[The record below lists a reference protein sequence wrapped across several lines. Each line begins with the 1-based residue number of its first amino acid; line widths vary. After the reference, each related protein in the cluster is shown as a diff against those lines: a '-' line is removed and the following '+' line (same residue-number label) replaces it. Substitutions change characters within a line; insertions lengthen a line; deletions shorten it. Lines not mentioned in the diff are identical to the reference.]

1 MLGSARYPS
10 SFVSTS
16 ELTDTD
22 TRYREIRRVTLVG
35 SAVDLILGVVK
46 LIVGWLAHSQALM
59 ADGFHSLSDL
69 ATDLLVLVAAKHA
82 HRAADADHPYGHGR
96 IETAATVGL
105 GVALIAVGIGI
116 VWDAVYRLFHPEL
129 LLRPE
134 VWALVVAG
142 LSVLAKE
149 AIYRYTMRYARR
161 LRSNLL
167 QANAWHS
174 RSDALSSVAVMVGV
188 SGSLAGLNYVDAIA
202 AIVVAVM
209 IAHIGWRLGWS
220 SVREL
225 VDTGLDPEQLADVKR
240 TIMSVDGVET
250 LHMLRTRRM
259 GGKTLVDVHII
270 LSEPHVSV
278 SEGHQISETVRSR
291 LIKSDDDIIDVTV
304 HIDPEDDEIAAP
316 NRDLPLRKELL
327 ERLNRRWEGVNGSK
341 HIKDVTLHYLN
352 GKVQIEL
359 HLPLELGADPEE
371 AKKRS
376 HAFEQA
382 LSAEKDVADVRVMYS

>member
-1 MLGSARYPS
+1 
-10 SFVSTS
+10 VSTNQPV
-16 ELTDTD
+16 DD
-22 TRYREIRRVTLVG
+22 RYREIRRVTLVG
-35 SAVDLILGVVK
+35 SVVDLTLGIVK
-46 LIVGWLAHSQALM
+46 LVVGWLAHSQALI
-59 ADGFHSLSDL
+59 ADGVHSLSDL
-69 ATDLLVLVAAKHA
+69 VTDLLVLIAAKHA
-82 HRAADADHPYGHGR
+82 HREADADHPYGHGR

-105 GVALIAVGIGI
+105 GVALIAVAIGI

-134 VWALVVAG
+134 VWALLAAA

-149 AIYRYTMRYARR
+149 AVYQYTMRSARR

-167 QANAWHS
+167 RANAWHS

-188 SGSLAGLNYVDAIA
+188 SGSLAGLSYVDAIA

-209 IAHIGWRLGWS
+209 VAHIGWRLGWS

-225 VDTGLDPEQLADVKR
+225 VDTGLDPQQLAQVQN

-278 SEGHQISETVRSR
+278 SEGHQISETVRAR

-304 HIDPEDDEIAAP
+304 HIDPEDDEVAAP

-327 ERLNRRWEGVNGSK
+327 ERLNRHWAGVNGAEE
-341 HIKDVTLHYLN
+341 IQDITLHYLN
-352 GKVQIEL
+352 GKVHIEL
-359 HLPLELGADPEE
+359 HLPLELGTDPEE
-371 AKKRS
+371 ARRRS
-376 HAFEQA
+376 LAFEQA
-382 LSAEKDVADVRVMYS
+382 LNGDDDVADVRVMYS